1 MHSSPTEIKQ
11 SVFNIE
17 ICEGKEQQRFFQLEQ
32 QHKEV
37 FLYGFNDP
45 IANYLE
51 SMDNI
56 DVKIFLSD
64 ESWLYHLFKP
74 LFCWLCIP
82 LFFGSRSRTGS
93 VNQFLTWLHW
103 KHEFT

>member
-1 MHSSPTEIKQ
+1 MVLMT
-11 SVFNIE
+11 
-17 ICEGKEQQRFFQLEQ
+17 
-32 QHKEV
+32 
-37 FLYGFNDP
+37 
-45 IANYLE
+45 IANFLE

-56 DVKIFLSD
+56 DVKKILSD

-93 VNQFLTWLHW
+93 VNQFQIWLHW